1 MSENRAATR
10 ALDEAASLLKSLPG
24 PVWEGQ
30 ISSALGMILK
40 VKGLSGILSA
50 GDLCT
55 VERRGMDDI
64 DCQVVGVESGES
76 LLMSFADTE
85 GVSVGAR
92 VTFPEQRFRIKV
104 SDGWLGRV
112 IGPMAQ
118 PIDGLGPLPE
128 GPFATPLKG
137 TPLPA
142 YKRRR
147 VGDMLDTGIKT
158 IDAFTPICQGQR
170 MGIFAGSGVGKSTML
185 SMLARSTTAAD
196 VNVIGL
202 IGERGREVQEFLQ
215 RDLGE
220 EGLKRSIVIVST
232 SDESAL
238 ARRQAAYLTM
248 AVAEDQRKRGRH
260 VFCMMDS
267 VTRFAHALREIGLAV
282 GEPPSAR
289 GFPPSVFGEL
299 AHLLERSGPGMD
311 GQGDITL
318 AATVLVD
325 GDDHDDP
332 IADSVRGILD
342 GHIKLSRDIAMRG
355 RYPAIDVPGSV
366 SRLAPECYPGEMD
379 AEIAAEARRL
389 LSVYEEKRDII
400 SIGLY
405 KQGSDQETDRAI
417 QKVPAIEAFC
427 HQEREESLPARAGID
442 ELSVICR
449 GTLAQKKPE
458 EHQVPA
464 TIDQTPE
471 AEIIDDGTSDFD
483 VLEEDETLPVAV
495 AS

>member
-1 MSENRAATR
+1 MSVKDPSIAAI
-10 ALDEAASLLKSLPG
+10 DEAASRLRGLPG
-24 PVWEGQ
+24 PVWEGE
-30 ISSALGMILK
+30 ISSALGMVLK
-40 VKGLSGILSA
+40 VRGLSGVLSA

-55 VERRGMDDI
+55 VERRGMGSLQ
-64 DCQVVGVESGES
+64 CQVVGVEKEES

-85 GVSVGAR
+85 GVAAGAR
-92 VTFPEQRFRIKV
+92 VTFPEKRFRIRV

-118 PIDGLGPLPE
+118 PIDGKGPLPE

-137 TPLPA
+137 TPPPA
-142 YKRRR
+142 FARRR
-147 VGDMLDTGIKT
+147 VGGMLDTGVRA
-158 IDAFTPICQGQR
+158 IDCFTPICRGQR
-170 MGIFAGSGVGKSTML
+170 MGIFAGSGVGKSTLL
-185 SMLARSTTAAD
+185 SMLARSSAAD

-220 EGLKRSIVIVST
+220 EGLARSIVVVAT
-232 SDESAL
+232 SDESPL

-299 AHLLERSGPGMD
+299 AHLLERSGPGMEE
-311 GQGDITL
+311 QGDITL

-325 GDDHDDP
+325 GDDHEDP
-332 IADSVRGILD
+332 VADATRGILD
-342 GHIKLSRDIAMRG
+342 GHLVLSRQIAHRG
-355 RYPAIDVPGSV
+355 RFPAIDIPGSV
-366 SRLAPECYPGEMD
+366 SRLAPDCYT
-379 AEIAAEARRL
+379 AEQDGAVVAEGRRL
-389 LSVYEEKRDII
+389 ISVYDEKRDVI

-405 KQGSDQETDRAI
+405 KHGSDPEADKAI
-417 QKVPAIEAFC
+417 QKVPAIESFC
-427 HQEREESLPARAGID
+427 HQDRLETIPAD
-442 ELSVICR
+442 QSM
-449 GTLAQKKPE
+449 GTLHEIITGQPRVTGDTAPTVDDVAVPPE
-458 EHQVPA
+458 PEPDIQLPVPA
-464 TIDQTPE
+464 
-471 AEIIDDGTSDFD
+471 A
-483 VLEEDETLPVAV
+483 
-495 AS
+495 

>member
-1 MSENRAATR
+1 MKENRMPGERATSQALT
-10 ALDEAASLLKSLPG
+10 ALDEAASRLRGLPG

-30 ISSALGMILK
+30 IASALGTILR

-50 GDLCT
+50 GDLCQ
-55 VERRGMDDI
+55 VERRGMSPL
-64 DCQVVGVESGES
+64 DCQVVGVEEEES
-76 LLMSFADTE
+76 LLMGFSDTE
-85 GVSVGAR
+85 GVASGAK
-92 VTFPEQRFRIKV
+92 VTFPEARFRIKV

-118 PIDGLGPLPE
+118 PIDGRGPLPE

-137 TPLPA
+137 TPPPA
-142 YKRRR
+142 FARRR
-147 VGDMLDTGIKT
+147 VGSMIDTGVRA
-158 IDAFTPICQGQR
+158 IDAFTPICRGQR
-170 MGIFAGSGVGKSTML
+170 MGIFAGSGVGKSTLL
-185 SMLARSTTAAD
+185 SMLARSSAAD

-220 EGLKRSIVIVST
+220 EGLKRSIVIVAT
-232 SDESAL
+232 SDESPL

-299 AHLLERSGPGMD
+299 AHLLERSGPGM
-311 GQGDITL
+311 GEQGDITL

-332 IADSVRGILD
+332 VADATRGILD
-342 GHIKLSRDIAMRG
+342 GHLVLSRTVATRG
-355 RYPAIDVPGSV
+355 RYPAIDIPGSV
-366 SRLAPECYPGEMD
+366 SRLAPDCYQGEGD
-379 AEIAAEARRL
+379 AKAAAEARRL
-389 LSVYEEKRDII
+389 LSVFEEKRDVIA
-400 SIGLY
+400 IGLY
-405 KQGSDQETDRAI
+405 KPGADPETDRAI
-417 QKVPAIEAFC
+417 ERVPAIERFC
-427 HQEREESLPARAGID
+427 AQDRMETMPAQAGMTALKEVLGHVAAENASLDNAALPVEGRAG
-442 ELSVICR
+442 
-449 GTLAQKKPE
+449 
-458 EHQVPA
+458 
-464 TIDQTPE
+464 
-471 AEIIDDGTSDFD
+471 
-483 VLEEDETLPVAV
+483 
-495 AS
+495 

>member
-1 MSENRAATR
+1 MSAKN
-10 ALDEAASLLKSLPG
+10 AASAFGILDQAASRLRGLPG
-24 PVWEGQ
+24 PVWEGE
-30 ISSALGMILK
+30 IASALGMVLK
-40 VKGLSGILSA
+40 VRGLSGVLSA

-55 VERRGMDDI
+55 VERRNMKPLQ
-64 DCQVVGVESGES
+64 CQVVGVEEDQS

-85 GVSVGAR
+85 GVASGAR
-92 VTFPEQRFRIKV
+92 VTFPEKRFRIRV

-118 PIDGLGPLPE
+118 PIDGKGPLPE

-137 TPLPA
+137 TPPPA
-142 YKRRR
+142 FARRR
-147 VGDMLDTGIKT
+147 VGGMLDTGIRA
-158 IDAFTPICQGQR
+158 IDAFTPICRGQR
-170 MGIFAGSGVGKSTML
+170 MGIFAGSGVGKSTLL
-185 SMLARSTTAAD
+185 SMLARSSAAD

-220 EGLKRSIVIVST
+220 EGLARSIVIVAT
-232 SDESAL
+232 SDESPL

-311 GQGDITL
+311 EQGDITL

-325 GDDHDDP
+325 GDDHEDP
-332 IADSVRGILD
+332 VADATRGILD
-342 GHIKLSRDIAMRG
+342 GHLVLSRTIATRG
-355 RYPAIDVPGSV
+355 RFPAIDIPGSV
-366 SRLAPECYPGEMD
+366 SRLAPDCYNAPEDGQVTS
-379 AEIAAEARRL
+379 AARRL

-405 KQGSDQETDRAI
+405 KKGSDPETDMALE
-417 QKVPAIEAFC
+417 KVPAIEAFC
-427 HQEREESLPARAGID
+427 AQDRHETEAAPEAMDRLH
-442 ELSVICR
+442 ELVTGMRPSS
-449 GTLAQKKPE
+449 A
-458 EHQVPA
+458 VPA
-464 TIDQTPE
+464 QAGEEPAEGQTLQPLRRME
-471 AEIIDDGTSDFD
+471 QGA
-483 VLEEDETLPVAV
+483 
-495 AS
+495 

>member
-1 MSENRAATR
+1 MSERNAASRAI
-10 ALDEAASLLKSLPG
+10 DEAASRLRGLPG
-24 PVWEGQ
+24 PVWEGE
-30 ISSALGMILK
+30 IASALGMVLK
-40 VKGLSGILSA
+40 VRGLSGVLSA

-55 VERRGMDDI
+55 VERRNMSPLN
-64 DCQVVGVESGES
+64 CQVVGVEQDHS

-85 GVSVGAR
+85 GVAAGAR
-92 VTFPEQRFRIKV
+92 VTFPEKRFRIRV

-118 PIDGLGPLPE
+118 PIDGKGPLPE

-137 TPLPA
+137 TPPPA
-142 YKRRR
+142 FSRRR
-147 VGDMLDTGIKT
+147 VGDMVETGVKA
-158 IDAFTPICQGQR
+158 IDAFTPICRGQR
-170 MGIFAGSGVGKSTML
+170 MGIFAGSGVGKSTLL
-185 SMLARSTTAAD
+185 SMLARSSAAD

-220 EGLKRSIVIVST
+220 EGLARSIVIVAT
-232 SDESAL
+232 SDESPL

-299 AHLLERSGPGMD
+299 AHLLERSGPGM
-311 GQGDITL
+311 GEQGDITL

-325 GDDHDDP
+325 GDDHEDP
-332 IADSVRGILD
+332 VADAVRGILD
-342 GHIKLSRDIAMRG
+342 GHLKLTRTIATRG
-355 RYPAIDVPGSV
+355 RFPAIDVPGSV
-366 SRLAPECYPGEMD
+366 SRLAPDCYPDPAD
-379 AEIAAEARRL
+379 AEVAAEARRL
-389 LSVYEEKRDII
+389 MSVYEEKRDII

-405 KQGSDQETDRAI
+405 KQGSDPETDLAVE
-417 QKVPAIEAFC
+417 KVPGLEKFCSQDRHETVPAKEAMDRLY
-427 HQEREESLPARAGID
+427 QQLRGGRAGQGGAPQPD
-442 ELSVICR
+442 EAGAGAPVGGGLR
-449 GTLAQKKPE
+449 RMP
-458 EHQVPA
+458 P
-464 TIDQTPE
+464 
-471 AEIIDDGTSDFD
+471 AEI
-483 VLEEDETLPVAV
+483 VETP
-495 AS
+495 